1 MKVYMVNWLKTEQ
14 TSYFKVNWRRELN
27 VLSIDCEDWFH
38 GLEIGM
44 ENWHKFENRIEKNTL
59 KLLDLLQET
68 GTKATFFILGYVA
81 EKFPQLVVEVAR
93 KGHEIGSH
101 GYSHQ
106 FVYKQSPNGFRQEMS
121 RSLESLEKLSGQKIL
136 SYRAPFFSITQS
148 SLWALE
154 ILADLGILFDSSIFP
169 VINYRY
175 GIPQAP
181 RFPYWT
187 MTKNG
192 SKILEFPISTLR
204 ILGKNIPI
212 AGGAYFRIFPY
223 QFTKAGIKS
232 LNRKNKP
239 VIFYLHPWE
248 IDPEHPKIKLPR
260 RISLTHYY
268 NLSQTETKF
277 KKLLRDFRFIP
288 LKKVLEDA
296 D

>member
-1 MKVYMVNWLKTEQ
+1 MVNYLKAEQ
-14 TSYFKVNWRRELN
+14 MNYSKVNLTGKLN

-44 ENWHKFENRIEKNTL
+44 ESWHRFENRIEKSLL
-59 KLLDLLQET
+59 KLLNLLEESA
-68 GTKATFFILGYVA
+68 TKGTFFILGYVA
-81 EKFPQLVVEVAR
+81 EKSPQLVKEITR
-93 KGHEIGSH
+93 RGHEIGSH

-106 FVYKQSPNGFRQEMS
+106 FVYRQSPNEFRQEMI
-121 RSLESLEKLSGQKIL
+121 RSLDILEKLSGQKIL

-181 RFPYWT
+181 RFPHWIV
-187 MTKNG
+187 TKNG

-204 ILGKNIPI
+204 ILGKNIPV

-223 QFTKAGIKS
+223 QFTKAGIRN
-232 LNRKNKP
+232 LNRKNQP

-268 NLSQTETKF
+268 NLSHTEAKF
-277 KKLLRDFRFIP
+277 KNLLRDFRFIP
-288 LKKVLEDA
+288 LKKVLENA
-296 D
+296 E

>member
-1 MKVYMVNWLKTEQ
+1 MVNSLKVDHMNYCGANP
-14 TSYFKVNWRRELN
+14 TSEFN

-38 GLEIGM
+38 GLEIGV
-44 ENWHKFENRIEKNTL
+44 EHWHKFENRIERDNS
-59 KLLDLLQET
+59 KLLDLLEET

-81 EKFPQLVVEVAR
+81 ERFPQLVKEIAR
-93 KGHEIGSH
+93 RGHEIGSH

-106 FVYKQSPNGFRQEMS
+106 FVYRQSPNEFRQEMIK
-121 RSLESLEKLSGQKIL
+121 SLEILEKLSGEKIL

-154 ILADLGILFDSSIFP
+154 ILGNLGILFDSSIFP

-181 RFPYWT
+181 RFPHWID
-187 MTKNG
+187 TKNA
-192 SKILEFPISTLR
+192 SKILEFPISTIR

-223 QFTKAGIKS
+223 QFIKAGIKS
-232 LNRKNKP
+232 LNKKNQP

-268 NLSQTETKF
+268 NLSQTEAKF
-277 KKLLRDFRFIP
+277 KNLLRDFKFIP
-288 LKKVLEDA
+288 LKRVLENA
-296 D
+296 K

>member
-1 MKVYMVNWLKTEQ
+1 MVNQLKVEQ
-14 TSYFKVNWRRELN
+14 MNYSKVNLPGKLN

-38 GLEIGM
+38 GLEIGVA
-44 ENWHKFENRIEKNTL
+44 NWHKFENRIEKNLL
-59 KLLDLLQET
+59 KLSNLLEEV

-81 EKFPQLVVEVAR
+81 EKFPQLVEEIAR
-93 KGHEIGSH
+93 RGHEIGSH

-106 FVYKQSPNGFRQEMS
+106 FVYRQSPNEFRQEMIK
-121 RSLESLEKLSGQKIL
+121 SLEILEKLSGEKIL

-154 ILADLGILFDSSIFP
+154 ILGDLGILFDSSIFP

-181 RFPYWT
+181 RFPHWID
-187 MTKNG
+187 TKNA
-192 SKILEFPISTLR
+192 SKILEFPISTIR

-223 QFTKAGIKS
+223 QFIKAGIKS
-232 LNRKNKP
+232 LNKKNQP

-268 NLSQTETKF
+268 NLSQTEAKF
-277 KKLLRDFRFIP
+277 KNLLRDFKFIP
-288 LKKVLEDA
+288 LKKVLENA
-296 D
+296 KWGES

>member
-1 MKVYMVNWLKTEQ
+1 MVNYLKACLINYSKTNL
-14 TSYFKVNWRRELN
+14 TGGLN
-27 VLSIDCEDWFH
+27 VLTIDCEDWFH

-44 ENWHKFENRIEKNTL
+44 EDWHKFENRIEKNLL
-59 KLLDLLQET
+59 KLLNLLDEA

-81 EKFPQLVVEVAR
+81 EKFPQLIEEIAR
-93 KGHEIGSH
+93 QGHEIGSH

-106 FVYKQSPNGFRQEMS
+106 FVYKQSPNEFRREIIK
-121 RSLESLEKLSGQKIL
+121 SLEILEKLSGERIL

-181 RFPYWT
+181 RFPHWI

-192 SKILEFPISTLR
+192 SKILEFPISTVR

-223 QFTKAGIKS
+223 QLIGSGIKS
-232 LNRKNKP
+232 LNRKKQA

-268 NLSQTETKF
+268 NLSHTEAKF
-277 KKLLRDFRFIP
+277 KNLLRDFKFIP
-288 LKKVLEDA
+288 LKKVLENA
-296 D
+296 NRREG

>member
-1 MKVYMVNWLKTEQ
+1 MVNWLKTEQ
-14 TSYFKVNWRRELN
+14 ISYFKVNLRRDLN

-38 GLEIGM
+38 GLEIGV
-44 ENWHKFENRIEKNTL
+44 ENWHKFENRIERNNS
-59 KLLDLLQET
+59 KLLDLLEET
-68 GTKATFFILGYVA
+68 GAKATFFILGYVA
-81 EKFPQLVVEVAR
+81 ERFPRLVKEIAQR
-93 KGHEIGSH
+93 GHEIGSH

-106 FVYKQSPNGFRQEMS
+106 FVYRQSPYEFRQEMIK
-121 RSLESLEKLSGQKIL
+121 SLEILEKLSGEKIL

-154 ILADLGILFDSSIFP
+154 ILGDLGILFDSSIFP

-181 RFPYWT
+181 RFPHWIV
-187 MTKNG
+187 TKNG

-204 ILGKNIPI
+204 ILGKNIPV

-223 QFTKAGIKS
+223 QFIKTGIKS
-232 LNRKNKP
+232 LNRKNQP

-268 NLSQTETKF
+268 NLSQTEAKF
-277 KKLLRDFRFIP
+277 KNLLRDFEFTP
-288 LKKVLEDA
+288 LKRVLENA
-296 D
+296 E